1 MKTKFP
7 PRTSRLIL
15 SSVLS
20 IALSGML
27 AAPLGAFEIESVPDA
42 TKRLAPESEAGVVYS
57 YHDSIKGAIA
67 AVVNI
72 STQKK
77 IKSSLQQNPM
87 FNDPFFQQFFGDLY
101 SQIPKDRVERA
112 LGSGVIISSDGYI
125 ITNNHVIDG
134 ADKILVTLPDST
146 KEYSATL
153 VGADPDSDLAV
164 IRIDKQDLPYIKFA
178 NSSNVMVGD
187 VVFAIGNPFGVGET
201 VTKGIISALNK
212 NGMGINNYENFIQ
225 TDTSIN
231 PGNSGGALIDTRGAL
246 VGINTAI
253 ISRSGGNLGIGFAI
267 PSDMV
272 KHVVSQLIKDG
283 KIERG
288 YLGVGLQDIT
298 NDLRES
304 YANNDGA
311 VVINLDKDSPAKR
324 AGVMVWDLITEIN
337 GKKVKNSA
345 DLKNFVGTLKPNQD
359 VTLKVL
365 RDKKELTL
373 TLKLAERTKGKKDSP
388 VSTKGSDEGELKGL
402 RVESITPQMRQRY
415 NIASEV
421 QGVIVTSVAEDS
433 PAQEAGFNQ
442 GDIIAQIENMAIKS
456 TSDFTNAL
464 NRFKGKTKRILV
476 YTPNGVKTI
485 VTK

>member
-1 MKTKFP
+1 MKTKI
-7 PRTSRLIL
+7 IL
-15 SSVLS
+15 SA
-20 IALSGML
+20 ALAGML
-27 AAPLGAFEIESVPDA
+27 VGALGAFEIESVPDA
-42 TKRLAPESEAGVVYS
+42 TKRIGPESEAGVLYS
-57 YHDSIKGAIA
+57 YHDSINDAIA

-77 IKSSLQQNPM
+77 IKTSLQKNPM

-101 SQIPKDRVERA
+101 NQIPKDRVERA
-112 LGSGVIISSDGYI
+112 LGSGVIVSSDGYI
-125 ITNNHVIDG
+125 VTNNHVIDG

-146 KEYSATL
+146 KEYRATL
-153 VGADPDSDLAV
+153 VGTDPDSDLAV
-164 IRIDKQDLPYIKFA
+164 IRIDKRDLPYIKFA
-178 NSSNVMVGD
+178 NSNGLKVGD

-212 NGMGINNYENFIQ
+212 NGIGINNYENFIQ

-288 YLGVGLQDIT
+288 YLGVGLQDVT

-304 YANNDGA
+304 YANKDGA
-311 VVINLDKDSPAKR
+311 VVISIDKNSPAKK

-345 DLKNFVGTLKPNQD
+345 DLKNLIGALKPNQS

-365 RDKKELTL
+365 RDKKELVF
-373 TLKLAERTKGKKDSP
+373 TLKLAERTKNKKDSP

-402 RVESITPQMRQRY
+402 RVEGITPQMRQRY
-415 NIASEV
+415 NIPNDV
-421 QGVIVTSVAEDS
+421 QGVIVTSVDENS
-433 PAQEAGFNQ
+433 PAQEAGFSQ
-442 GDIIAQIENMAIKS
+442 GDIIAQIENMAIKG

-476 YTPNGVKTI
+476 YTPDGVKTI

>member
-1 MKTKFP
+1 MKNKIF
-7 PRTSRLIL
+7 L
-15 SSVLS
+15 SL
-20 IALSGML
+20 ALASAL
-27 AAPLGAFEIESVPDA
+27 CAFQVESMPDV
-42 TKRLAPESEAGVVYS
+42 TTRVGPEVKDNVVYS
-57 YHDSIKGAIA
+57 YHDSIKGAIS

-77 IKSSLQQNPM
+77 IKAQVQNNPM

-101 SQIPKDRVERA
+101 NQIPKDRIERA

-134 ADKILVTLPDST
+134 ADKILVTLPNST

-153 VGADPDSDLAV
+153 VGTDPDSDLAV
-164 IRIDKQDLPYIKFA
+164 IRIDKKDLPYIKFA
-178 NSSNVMVGD
+178 NSSNAQVGD

-272 KHVVSQLIKDG
+272 KQVVTQLIKDG

-288 YLGVGLQDIT
+288 YLGVGIQDVS
-298 NDLRES
+298 NDLRDT
-304 YANNDGA
+304 YNNQEGA
-311 VVINLDKDSPAKR
+311 VVISLEKDSPAKK
-324 AGVMVWDLITEIN
+324 AGMMVWDLITEVN
-337 GKKVKNSA
+337 GKKIKDSA
-345 DLKNFVGTLKPNQD
+345 ELKNFIGTLKPNQD
-359 VTLKVL
+359 VNVKVL
-365 RDKKELTL
+365 RDKKEVVLNI
-373 TLKLAERTKGKKDSP
+373 KLAERNKGKKDSP
-388 VSTKGSDEGELKGL
+388 VSTKGSEEGELKGL
-402 RVESITPQMRQRY
+402 RVESITPQIRQRY
-415 NIASEV
+415 RITDEI

-433 PAQEAGFNQ
+433 PAQEAGFSQ
-442 GDIIAQIENMAIKS
+442 GDIIAQIENITIKN

-464 NRFKGKTKRILV
+464 NKFKGKSKRILV
-476 YTPNGVKTI
+476 YTSNGVKTI